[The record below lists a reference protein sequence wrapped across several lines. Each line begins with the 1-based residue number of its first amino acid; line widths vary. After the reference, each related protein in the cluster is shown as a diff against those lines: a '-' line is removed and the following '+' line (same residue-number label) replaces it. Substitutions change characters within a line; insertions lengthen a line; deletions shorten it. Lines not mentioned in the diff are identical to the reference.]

1 MPKIKS
7 KKLPGS
13 KIEVEVAMDVKEFQK
28 HWQPVF
34 DVAASKVVVKG
45 FRPGSAPKE
54 MLEQGVDHDKVFEQ
68 AVRDAVRVS
77 LNEYTSGES
86 LTLIDQPLVEVLDA
100 KEGVTYKA
108 TLTLFPEVKLGNYK
122 KIAKKVLAEEKPIT
136 IAPEEVEKTI
146 SWLLGSRAATVLAA
160 RESKK
165 GDLVEL
171 DVETTVEGKPL
182 EGASFKGDRFI
193 VGESHFIKGFDE
205 KIENHKAGDEFSFSI
220 VAPKDYWQK
229 HLQGKTLDFKV
240 KVHAV
245 YDRKLPELNDEFAQT
260 LGPTF
265 KTVADLKKN
274 IEEGLAAEKKEKESE
289 RVRLKMLDEIAKD
302 SKMELPE
309 IMVERT
315 LVSMVEDVK
324 RMLPKEPD
332 QSPEAFE
339 KDLREKM
346 RARAEQNVASNLVI
360 YQIAKDEKL
369 EPTKEEVAADA
380 QANNVDLDKHYDYSY
395 GRVQNQKVFAF
406 LEKAAAE

>member
-13 KIEVEVAMDVKEFQK
+13 KFEVEVALDVKEFQK
-28 HWQPVF
+28 YWQPVF
-34 DVAASKVVVKG
+34 DEASGKVVVKG
-45 FRPGSAPKE
+45 FRPGAAPKE
-54 MLEQGVDHDKVFEQ
+54 MLEQGVDHDKVFER

-77 LNEYTSGES
+77 LNEYTEGES

-100 KEGVTYKA
+100 KDGVTYKA
-108 TLTLFPEVKLGNYK
+108 TLTVFPEVKLGNYK
-122 KIAKKVLAEEKPIT
+122 KIAKKVLTEEKPIV
-136 IAPEEVEKTI
+136 ISPDEIEKTI
-146 SWLLGSRAATVLAA
+146 TWLLGSRATTVLADRA
-160 RESKK
+160 SKK

-171 DVETTVEGKPL
+171 DVETTVEGKSL
-182 EGASFKGDRFI
+182 EGASFKSDRFI
-193 VGESHFIKGFDE
+193 IGESHFIKGFDE
-205 KIENHKAGDEFSFSI
+205 QIENHKAGDEFTFQI

-240 KVHAV
+240 KVHGV
-245 YDRKLPELNDEFAQT
+245 YDRTLPELNDEFAQT

-274 IEEGLAAEKKEKESE
+274 IEEGLMAEKKEKEAE

-315 LVSMVEDVK
+315 LASMIEDVK

-332 QSPEAFE
+332 QTPEAFE

-346 RARAEQNVASNLVI
+346 RARAEQNVATNLVM

-380 QANNVDLDKHYDYSY
+380 AANNVDLDKYYDYSY

-406 LEKAAAE
+406 LEKAAHE